1 MENRIDKI
9 AAKSEILLRYCAI
22 VYLFVA
28 LYYFMNLPK
37 FSGDEP
43 VFIADLHLIHDS
55 GWYDALAKNI
65 SIPYM
70 LLVYPFSF
78 MMEDYIALRIVN
90 VGLVVLLL
98 LYFYYVSKIK
108 FNSFYS
114 YLLFFISTVGY
125 FYYGSN
131 DCLIFVSMIVFFNE
145 VNRAIHKKDVNFNLA
160 LTALVIAFF
169 TRELFLVYLPVVLFG
184 LYILY
189 QSGCKFSAKTF
200 IPLGLVI
207 FFAILN
213 VPSIQKNG
221 TLSYDRKTPPSEFQV
236 SWTQRTYL
244 SQLMVN
250 KGELANGQ
258 HTSWEVTQEYLNKN
272 GKDSLP
278 VGIIDNITFDWQLT
292 ITEFFKDFAT
302 TIVNSFRSLGFM
314 LVLSMLY
321 WYNQSK
327 KSKIIDFKYFVPFS
341 TLVMMMIFS
350 FIIICFPDLRWL
362 SPVFVMTVVYY
373 SELHEHK
380 SISKYFIL
388 ANTLVLCVFSV
399 YGMVRIFMKL

>member
-1 MENRIDKI
+1 M
-9 AAKSEILLRYCAI
+9 AAKAEMLLRYCAI

-55 GWYDALAKNI
+55 GWYDALVKNI

-78 MMEDYIALRIVN
+78 VMEDYIALRLVN

-125 FYYGSN
+125 FYYGTN
-131 DCLIFVSMIVFFNE
+131 DCLIFVSLIVFFNE
-145 VNRAIHKKDVNFNLA
+145 VQRAIKKKDVHFNLA

-169 TRELFLVYLPVVLFG
+169 TRELFLVYLPVVFLG

-200 IPLGLVI
+200 IPVGLVL
-207 FFAILN
+207 FFGILN
-213 VPSIQKNG
+213 IPSIQKNG
-221 TLSYDRKTPPSEFQV
+221 TLSYDRKTPPSQFQV
-236 SWTQRTYL
+236 TWPQRNYL
-244 SQLMVN
+244 SQLSVN
-250 KGELANGQ
+250 EGTLKNGQ
-258 HTSWEVTQEYLNKN
+258 HISWQETQDYLNTN
-272 GKDSLP
+272 GKESLP
-278 VGIIDNITFDWQLT
+278 AGLIDGVLFDWKFT
-292 ITEFFKDFAT
+292 ITEFLKNFGT
-302 TIVNSFRSLGFM
+302 TVVSSFRSLGFM
-314 LVLSMLY
+314 LLLSILY
-321 WYNQSK
+321 WFHQSK
-327 KSKIIDFKYFVPFS
+327 KHKIIDFNYFVPFS

-350 FIIICFPDLRWL
+350 FIILLYPDLRWL

>member
-1 MENRIDKI
+1 MENRIDTM
-9 AAKSEILLRYCAI
+9 AAKSEMLLRYCAI

-28 LYYFMNLPK
+28 LYYFMILPK

-55 GWYDALAKNI
+55 GWYDALVKNI

-78 MMEDYIALRIVN
+78 IMEDYIALRIVN

-98 LYFYYVSKIK
+98 LYFYYVSKFK

-125 FYYGSN
+125 FYYGTN

-145 VNRAIHKKDVNFNLA
+145 VHRAVNKKDVNFNLA

-169 TRELFLVYLPVVLFG
+169 TRELFLVYLPVVFLG
-184 LYILY
+184 LYILFT
-189 QSGCKFSAKTF
+189 SGCKFSTKTF
-200 IPLGLVI
+200 IPVGLVL
-207 FFAILN
+207 FFVILN
-213 VPSIQKNG
+213 IPSIQKNG
-221 TLSYDRKTPPSEFQV
+221 TLSYDRKTPPREFHV
-236 SWTQRTYL
+236 TWPQRNYL
-244 SQLMVN
+244 SQLRVN
-250 KGELANGQ
+250 EGTLKNGQ
-258 HTSWEVTQEYLNKN
+258 HVGWQETQDYLDAN

-278 VGIIDNITFDWQLT
+278 VGNIEGIILDWKLT
-292 ITEFFKDFAT
+292 MTEFFKDFAT

-314 LVLSMLY
+314 LLLSMLY
-321 WYNQSK
+321 WFHQSK
-327 KSKIIDFKYFVPFS
+327 KNKIIDFKYFVPFS

-362 SPVFVMTVVYY
+362 SPVFVMTLVYY

-399 YGMVRIFMKL
+399 YGIVRIFMKL